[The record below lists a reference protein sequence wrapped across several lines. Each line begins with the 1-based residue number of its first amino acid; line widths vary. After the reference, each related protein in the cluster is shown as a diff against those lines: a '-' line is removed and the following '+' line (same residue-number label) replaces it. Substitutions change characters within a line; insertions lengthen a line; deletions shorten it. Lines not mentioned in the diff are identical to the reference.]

1 MIAKHPQLLM
11 LVILALAPLAACGAE
26 PASRPMSD
34 ALPPVLPGEFPSFET
49 PRPTSL
55 GAWERDRAKL
65 RNRLFERLGD
75 LPPLFEPSVKVT
87 SERREPGYTL
97 QQFEF
102 DNRAG
107 AIVCGY
113 LLIPE
118 GLEAPAPAI
127 LYHHCHTSHSR
138 VGKEELLEPSFAE
151 HGVKVAPG
159 PALAKQGY
167 IVMCIDAYTFGQRK
181 GRGPGGPKEVGDPE
195 EESFYKLFLWQDRTL
210 WGMIVR
216 DDLLALEALLTHPQV
231 DPKHIAAM
239 GFSMGSTRSWWAAA
253 LDERVAAT
261 VSVACLTRY
270 QDLIA
275 AKALGQHSIY
285 YFVPGLLADGIDA
298 ELVAGLI
305 APRPHL
311 TLTGDQDRGSP
322 AVGVRTINAFQEHLY
337 GLYHAEH
344 EFRGILY
351 PGVGHAYTDVMWDE
365 TRSWLH
371 EKLGARKPETR

>member
-1 MIAKHPQLLM
+1 MTGTRH
-11 LVILALAPLAACGAE
+11 E
-26 PASRPMSD
+26 
-34 ALPPVLPGEFPSFET
+34 E
-49 PRPTSL
+49 
-55 GAWERDRAKL
+55 
-65 RNRLFERLGD
+65 
-75 LPPLFEPSVKVT
+75 
-87 SERREPGYTL
+87 GYTL

-113 LLIPE
+113 LLIPD
-118 GLEAPAPAI
+118 GLKAPAPAI

-138 VGKEELLEPSFAE
+138 VGKEEILEPLIHRARRE
-151 HGVKVAPG
+151 GRPG
-159 PALAKQGY
+159 GGSGRARLRGHVHRCLHLRA
-167 IVMCIDAYTFGQRK
+167 CK

-195 EESFYKLFLWQDRTL
+195 EESFYKLFLWQGRTL

-216 DDLLALEALLTHPQV
+216 DDLLALEALLAHSQV
-231 DPKHIAAM
+231 DPKRVAAM

-253 LDERVAAT
+253 LDERIAAT

-275 AKALGQHSIY
+275 AQALGQHSIY

-298 ELVAGLI
+298 ELVAALI

-311 TLTGDQDRGSP
+311 TLTGDQDQGSP
-322 AVGVRTINAFQEHLY
+322 ASGVRTINAFQEHLY
-337 GLYHAEH
+337 RLYDAED

-351 PGVGHAYTDVMWDE
+351 PGVGHAYTDTMWAE
-365 TRSWLH
+365 TLGWL
-371 EKLGARKPETR
+371 ERKLAVKTPERR